1 MCKIVPRGHS
11 ANADAYL
18 TPKIKEYIQG
28 FQSGFVDL
36 YGSDTRC
43 EFMQSDGGLVNFTR
57 LAGLRAVLSG
67 PAGGVVGYAK
77 TCYDAAEGTPVI
89 GFDMGGT
96 STDVSRFDGT
106 FEHIFEN
113 TTAGVAIQSPQLDI
127 NTVAAGG
134 GSILS
139 WRNGM
144 FTVGPES
151 ASSHPGPACYRKG
164 GPLTVTDANVVL
176 GRIVP
181 DYFPKIF
188 GPDENLPLDIE
199 ASRILFR
206 RVTGDINSDTGKTLS
221 IEEVALGFLT
231 IANESMCR
239 PIRSLT
245 EAKGFDAAKH
255 NLASFG
261 GAGGQHATSMARLLG
276 VKRILIHKYSSI
288 LSAYGMAL
296 ADVVHEEQS
305 PSAEL
310 YDLENLSLFNARLDV
325 LQQQAEDAL
334 TSQGIRADRIMV
346 ERYLNMRYQRSDN
359 ALMIREEEQDYMQ
372 HFVDK
377 HRREFGF
384 TPVDAGVIVDDVRV
398 RAIGRSNVDPPL
410 SPFVEYRSISKWSR
424 PTSSLTRP
432 IFFNDHWQDTPI
444 FELRSLHPGCR
455 VAGPALIIDATQTL
469 LIEPNTTANILSD
482 VVLIEV
488 ETAAAA
494 SLSSVEADPIQLS
507 IFGHRFM
514 GIAEQMGRAL
524 QKTSVSTNIK
534 ERLDFSCTIFS
545 PDGSLVANAPH
556 VPAMIGSMA
565 YAVKWQIQHW
575 KDDLRPGDV
584 ILSNSPV
591 CGGVH
596 LPDMTT
602 ITPVFDEAGKSV
614 IFWTASRG
622 HHADVGGILPGS
634 MPPTSKWLWEEGA
647 VFEAFKIVKDGIFKE
662 EELAQRLLE
671 PAKFPACSG
680 TRCLQDNISD
690 IRAQIAANHRGAQL
704 IHGLINDYGME
715 VVQFYMQEIQGVS
728 ELAVRS
734 LLKRIAKQNH
744 GNALEAVD
752 HMDDGT
758 PIRLKVDIDQGTG
771 QATFDFTGTGSEV
784 YGMLR
789 SFSFCNC

>member
-18 TPKIKEYIQG
+18 TPKIKEYIEG
-28 FQSGFVDL
+28 FQSGFLDL
-36 YGSDTRC
+36 YDSETRC
-43 EFMQSDGGLVNFTR
+43 EFMQSDGGLVEFTR

-77 TCYDAAEGTPVI
+77 TSFDAAEGTPVI

-106 FEHIFEN
+106 FTHIFEN
-113 TTAGVAIQSPQLDI
+113 VTAGVAIQSPQLDI

-164 GPLTVTDANVVL
+164 GPLTVTDANVLL

-188 GPDENLPLDIE
+188 GPGENLPLDIE
-199 ASRILFR
+199 ASRILFQK
-206 RVTGDINSDTGKTLS
+206 VTDIINTDTGKCLS
-221 IEEVALGFLT
+221 VEEVALGFLAV
-231 IANESMCR
+231 ANESMCR

-261 GAGGQHATSMARLLG
+261 GAGGQHATSIARLLG
-276 VKRILIHKYSSI
+276 VKKVIIHKYSSI

-296 ADVVHEEQS
+296 ADVVHEEQA
-305 PSAEL
+305 PSAMTYSDDSLPMFTRTLDEL
-310 YDLENLSLFNARLDV
+310 ERK
-325 LQQQAEDAL
+325 AEDAL
-334 TSQGIRADRIMV
+334 ADQGIRVDRIV
-346 ERYLNMRYQRSDN
+346 SERYLNMRYQRSDN
-359 ALMIREEEQDYMQ
+359 ALMIREGGEDFLKQ
-372 HFVDK
+372 FVDK

-384 TPVDAGVIVDDVRV
+384 TPVGAGVIVDDVRV
-398 RAIGRSNVDPPL
+398 RAIGRSNVDPPS
-410 SPFVEYRSISKWSR
+410 SPFSEYCGISKWSR
-424 PTSSLTRP
+424 PASKVSKL
-432 IFFNDHWQDTPI
+432 IYFNDKWYDTPV
-444 FELRSLHPGCR
+444 FELLDLCPGCR
-455 VAGPALIIDATQTL
+455 ITGPALIIDATQTL
-469 LIEPNTTANILSD
+469 LIEPSTTANILSD
-482 VVLIEV
+482 VVLVDV
-488 ETAAAA
+488 ETASAVTGVSATE
-494 SLSSVEADPIQLS
+494 VDPIQLS

-575 KDDLRPGDV
+575 NGDLRPGDV

-596 LPDMTT
+596 LPDMTST
-602 ITPVFDEAGKSV
+602 
-614 IFWTASRG
+614 
-622 HHADVGGILPGS
+622 
-634 MPPTSKWLWEEGA
+634 
-647 VFEAFKIVKDGIFKE
+647 
-662 EELAQRLLE
+662 
-671 PAKFPACSG
+671 
-680 TRCLQDNISD
+680 
-690 IRAQIAANHRGAQL
+690 
-704 IHGLINDYGME
+704 
-715 VVQFYMQEIQGVS
+715 
-728 ELAVRS
+728 
-734 LLKRIAKQNH
+734 
-744 GNALEAVD
+744 
-752 HMDDGT
+752 
-758 PIRLKVDIDQGTG
+758 
-771 QATFDFTGTGSEV
+771 
-784 YGMLR
+784 LR
-789 SFSFCNC
+789 